1 VNFRSIYRAIGI
13 LISLYS
19 REFLLTNPNDFALHT
34 EEGGE
39 VIWAIV
45 NGKIFILILYFILQ
59 RIVFDSLLTHLN
71 SQEYNELNGLLAIC
85 CLSSLF
91 NNPGMP
97 NKFKD
102 VLKFNFNKK
111 PEVSI
116 KIRSLICIS

>member
-1 VNFRSIYRAIGI
+1 MVDWARVYRLKIYYQ
-13 LISLYS
+13 SL
-19 REFLLTNPNDFALHT
+19 N
-34 EEGGE
+34 
-39 VIWAIV
+39 
-45 NGKIFILILYFILQ
+45 IFLQ

-71 SQEYNELNGLLAIC
+71 CQEYNELNGLLAIC

-111 PEVSI
+111 PEVSCVL
-116 KIRSLICIS
+116 S